1 MVTMARTR
9 TGESWRPFLLL
20 AAAGLV
26 AIYFVSRLDLGQIQ
40 ATAVMAI
47 IAIVVVVG
55 YERFVGWG

>member
-1 MVTMARTR
+1 MARTR
-9 TGESWRPFLLL
+9 TSEGWRPFLLI
-20 AAAGLV
+20 AAVGLV
-26 AIYFVSRLDLGQIQ
+26 AIYLVSRLDLGQIE